1 MTEDLPRH
9 PVDPAVVED
18 GLGRLLYQDDRWTLR
33 VREVISALVEAGRR
47 VYVVGGTPRDWLSGQ
62 AAKDIDLAVDA
73 PLEETHRVLRE
84 AFPGIDPVL
93 FHNPRFGVL
102 RWGGASSGG
111 VDLNILRDP
120 GDIQN
125 GDMWTTTFAARK
137 DLRQDALTRDFS
149 VNAFYYA
156 CHGDGAL
163 MDPLGCGLED
173 LRSRTLRLICHPRI
187 LDAGY
192 RLSFRIIQFLGR
204 GYVPAPNV
212 EEYLRRCVDRDIQ
225 GMGKRLELWIPNHLG
240 PRSGRWEEFRRR
252 LDGWV
257 HQEASRKVLDE
268 VFTALDGAG
277 R

>member
-1 MTEDLPRH
+1 MKDDFPRH
-9 PVDPAVVED
+9 PVEPGVVEE
-18 GLGRLLYQDDRWTLR
+18 GLGRVIYQDDRWTLR

-47 VYVVGGTPRDWLSGQ
+47 VYVVGGTPRDWLCGLP
-62 AAKDIDLAVDA
+62 AKDIDLSLDA
-73 PLEETHRVLRE
+73 PVEDAHRVLRQ
-84 AFPGIDPVL
+84 AFPGIEPVL

-102 RWGGASSGG
+102 RWGDARSGG
-111 VDLNILRDP
+111 IDLNILRSP
-120 GDIQN
+120 EDIQN
-125 GDMWTTTFAARK
+125 DDMWTTTFVSRD

-156 CHGDGAL
+156 CHGGGAL

-204 GYVPAPNV
+204 GYAPAPNV
-212 EEYLRRCVDRDIQ
+212 EEYLRRCVDRDVQ
-225 GMGKRLELWIPNHLG
+225 GMGKRLEMWIPNHLG
-240 PRSGRWEEFRRR
+240 PRSDRWEEFRRR
-252 LDGWV
+252 LDGWIL
-257 HQEASRKVLDE
+257 QEASRKVLDE
-268 VFTALDGAG
+268 VFSALERAG

>member
-1 MTEDLPRH
+1 MKDDFPRH
-9 PVDPAVVED
+9 PVEPGVVEE
-18 GLGRLLYQDDRWTLR
+18 GLGRVIYQDDRWTLR

-47 VYVVGGTPRDWLSGQ
+47 VYVVGGTPRDWLCGLP
-62 AAKDIDLAVDA
+62 AKDIDLSLDA
-73 PLEETHRVLRE
+73 PVEEAHRVLRQ

-93 FHNPRFGVL
+93 FHNARFGVL
-102 RWGGASSGG
+102 RWGDARSGG
-111 VDLNILRDP
+111 IDLNILRSP
-120 GDIQN
+120 EDIQN
-125 GDMWTTTFAARK
+125 DDMWTTPFVSRD

-156 CHGDGAL
+156 CHGGGAL

-204 GYVPAPNV
+204 GYAPAPNV

-225 GMGKRLELWIPNHLG
+225 GMGKRLEMWVPNHLG
-240 PRSGRWEEFRRR
+240 PRSDRWEEFRRR
-252 LDGWV
+252 LDGWIR
-257 HQEASRKVLDE
+257 QEASRKVLDE
-268 VFTALDGAG
+268 VFSALERAG